1 MYILVAVVVIIIIVA
16 AVVAYVYL
24 YQPSG
29 EGGGGGGGGGETVY
43 TISNA
48 TSLSFDVNLT
58 IAGSLGTY
66 TFQGKDLQSH
76 DLMLRVDTQ
85 PDTAVD
91 TTYSY
96 IFFAGNETAYSA
108 TDNGAWTESSD
119 FQTDWTTW
127 STQFFGYVNHDAT
140 WVSGDGD
147 QSYTDSTLGGDVVI
161 SNIQINPTLADSIF
175 TPTT

>member
-1 MYILVAVVVIIIIVA
+1 MYIIVAVVVIIIVVA
-16 AVVAYVYL
+16 AVAAYVFV
-24 YQPSG
+24 YQPSSPSN
-29 EGGGGGGGGGETVY
+29 GGGGGGETVY

-48 TSLSFDVNLT
+48 TSLSFDVDLT

-66 TFQGKDLQSH
+66 TFQGENLQST

-96 IFFAGNETAYSA
+96 IFYAGNETAYSS
-108 TDNGAWTESSD
+108 TDNGAWTQSSD

-127 STQFFGYVNHDAT
+127 STQFFGYVNHDPT
-140 WVSGDGD
+140 WMSGDGD

-161 SNIQINPTLADSIF
+161 SNILINPTIADSVF
-175 TPTT
+175 MPTA